1 MALTTN
7 PSPAYGGVIAR
18 SNAPADDSAY
28 TDVAYI
34 VDLPDFAFTRET
46 IEVTH
51 TQSTDLWAEFIPDNV
66 RMIEDLTFTVLDS
79 PGLAIHQSVY
89 DDYNTDHTYQ
99 NSHIWKITEPEGDT
113 LVEFYGF
120 VTGISIQRQR
130 GEAKTREIT
139 IKVTG
144 VPVTNNLT

>member
-1 MALTTN
+1 
-7 PSPAYGGVIAR
+7 
-18 SNAPADDSAY
+18 
-28 TDVAYI
+28 
-34 VDLPDFAFTRET
+34 
-46 IEVTH
+46 
-51 TQSTDLWAEFIPDNV
+51 
-66 RMIEDLTFTVLDS
+66 MIEDLTFTVLDS

>member
-1 MALTTN
+1 MTLTSV

-18 SNAPADDSAY
+18 SNAPASSAAF

-34 VDLPDFAFTRET
+34 VDLPDTVFSRES

-51 TQSTDLWAEFIPDNV
+51 TKSPSLWAEYIPDNV

-79 PGLAIHQSVY
+79 PGLTIHQDIY
-89 DDYNTDHTYQ
+89 DDFATDHTYQ

-113 LVEFYGF
+113 LVSFYGF
-120 VTGISIQRQR
+120 VTSIGIQRQR

-144 VPVTNNLT
+144 VPVSNSLT